1 MSLEGV
7 KRIVEMEKLSQKR
20 KEEAEQT
27 AKRLIAEAEKEGSG
41 HLEVARWEA
50 EMKVK
55 KLMTAIEQKSA
66 ENAAK
71 FRAETDRQ
79 CEQIKEEARK
89 YLDDAAELIVRRVV
103 AF

>member
-66 ENAAK
+66 ENSAK